1 MVAKERKEGG
11 GGGGR
16 VTFYFNGKVKE
27 EDSPSELDNESDLS
41 EDEWG
46 EGREERECAETEKYI
61 KMAPAVF
68 TMTYLELVLDEIN
81 PLEFLHLDVEGLEAY
96 ALRGAGEALRGEK
109 YTCFVVCEVWDE
121 RDRKRRYL
129 SLRDADG
136 SGPPCDDV
144 LAAMIEH
151 PNFEQNR

>member
-1 MVAKERKEGG
+1 M
-11 GGGGR
+11 
-16 VTFYFNGKVKE
+16 
-27 EDSPSELDNESDLS
+27 DNDSDLS

-96 ALRGAGEALRGEK
+96 ALRGAGEALRGVNDS
-109 YTCFVVCEVWDE
+109 CFVVCEVWYE
-121 RDRKRRYL
+121 RDRKRR
-129 SLRDADG
+129 
-136 SGPPCDDV
+136 
-144 LAAMIEH
+144 
-151 PNFEQNR
+151 